1 MRQRGTAFRRVMLAV
16 ALTACAAPA
25 AAAGTSIEG
34 TVTIFEKQG
43 KPKARDDGV
52 VVFLDELEHPESPK
66 PPEAHAVLRQSHKQF
81 TPEVLPVVVGTTV
94 EFPNEDTVFHN
105 VFSLSRVKPFDLG
118 LYAQGESRSVTF
130 DQPGLVKVYCNIH
143 PQMVASILVL
153 ANPHFAVTD
162 AQGRFVISG
171 VPLGKAK
178 VRSWY
183 ARSRSS
189 QEREVVVTPEGIKD
203 LNLTILENLRFEIQE
218 ETVSVEHKN
227 KLGQDYPKRY

>member
-1 MRQRGTAFRRVMLAV
+1 MRQRGTAARRVVVAL

-25 AAAGTSIEG
+25 AADAPSIEG
-34 TVTIFEKQG
+34 TVTIFEKPG
-43 KPKARDDGV
+43 TPKARNDGV
-52 VVFLDELEHPESPK
+52 IVFLDELEHPASPK
-66 PPEAHAVLRQSHKQF
+66 MPEAHAVLRQSNKQF

-94 EFPNEDTVFHN
+94 EFPNKDIVFHN

-153 ANPHFAVTD
+153 ANPYFAVTD
-162 AQGRFVISG
+162 AQGRFIISG
-171 VPLGKAK
+171 MPVGKAT

-183 ARSRSS
+183 ARSHSS
-189 QEREVVVTPEGIKD
+189 PEREVTVTPEGIKD
-203 LNLTILENLRFEIQE
+203 LNLALVENLRFEIQE